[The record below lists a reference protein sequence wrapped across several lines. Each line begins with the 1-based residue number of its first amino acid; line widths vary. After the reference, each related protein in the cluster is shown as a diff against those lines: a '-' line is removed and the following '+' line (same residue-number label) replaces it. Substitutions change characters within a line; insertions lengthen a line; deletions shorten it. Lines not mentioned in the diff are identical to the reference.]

1 MFIVDKDGDEM
12 DVVQLSVDPDH
23 LNQSIG
29 QYEHGHPGNGS
40 GADDSN

>member
-1 MFIVDKDGDEM
+1 M